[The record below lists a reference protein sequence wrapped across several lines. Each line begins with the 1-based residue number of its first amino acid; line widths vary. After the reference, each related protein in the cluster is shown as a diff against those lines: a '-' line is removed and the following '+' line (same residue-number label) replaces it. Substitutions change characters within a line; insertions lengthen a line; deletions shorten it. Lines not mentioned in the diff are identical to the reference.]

1 MQHKINAIFLATYL
15 NLKHGDA
22 RKNQIHSNPMK
33 KKIVSFLTLPMLA
46 GTASASISYFTF
58 DSPGVAHGVNG
69 ATILTLAAPF
79 SSTGTGTFG
88 GYLKLLTND
97 PVVSGIS
104 TSSNSVMPQVGASQT
119 SSITRAELMAS
130 ATQLNGGGSFIPF
143 VLDLNEPNTV
153 DSFLSIETFR
163 IYHASTGS
171 LSATSLADFLSGGP
185 TLVWDMDSAGEVTLL
200 VDEDTSAGSGQG
212 NMMIAVPSSNF
223 NQTDGF
229 YYVFAEMGLEGDLST
244 RDYGNKGGFE
254 EIGLMTGFTNL
265 NTTALRTVTPQTETQ
280 VVQQIQNIPEPSA
293 VLSVVLAGLLG
304 LRRRR

>member
-1 MQHKINAIFLATYL
+1 
-15 NLKHGDA
+15 
-22 RKNQIHSNPMK
+22 MK

-46 GTASASISYFTF
+46 GSASASISYFSF

-97 PVVSGIS
+97 PVVTGIS

-119 SSITRAELMAS
+119 SSITRTELMAS
-130 ATQLNGGGSFIPF
+130 ATQLNGAGSFIPF

-163 IYHASTGS
+163 IYHASTGN

-185 TLVWDMDSAGEVTLL
+185 TLVWDMDSGGDVTLL

-212 NMMIAVPSSNF
+212 NMMIAVPGSNF